1 MSKLGKKLA
10 TQPNEFATDDKF
22 LAAFLLSRSHPLV
35 DHYQNE
41 KHFLVFQFQK
51 SPAIF
56 TDFNEYVNNN
66 ATILVKDFINAFQ
79 TINAII
85 RTVREQDA

>member
-1 MSKLGKKLA
+1 MSKKQALES
-10 TQPNEFATDDKF
+10 TEFATDDKF

-41 KHFLVFQFQK
+41 KRFLVFQFRK

-56 TDFNEYVNNN
+56 TDFNEYVNND